1 MYNAAVWLSKVRETT
16 GESIE
21 VDWQPFSLAQIN
33 SKDKGED
40 YKVWEQPEILNG
52 SDNTLLAHQA
62 GLAAK
67 RQGKEAFE
75 SFFMALLKL
84 RHEEKKDLTDP
95 AVIDEAVNNSIVDM
109 GQFKEDLVDVDL
121 LREIGESHTKAVE
134 EHGAFGVP
142 TYVFPSGGSAFIKM
156 FIPPDDQA
164 GEIYSNLTKLV
175 SDLQY
180 VGEVKRPQPP
190 WPDGVI

>member
-1 MYNAAVWLSKVRETT
+1 MWLSKVRETT
-16 GESIE
+16 GQDVE
-21 VDWQPFSLAQIN
+21 VDWQPFSLAQVN
-33 SKDKGED
+33 SDQGED
-40 YKVWEQPEILNG
+40 YKVWEQPEMIDG
-52 SDNTLLAHQA
+52 TDTTLLAHRA

-75 SFFMALLKL
+75 AFFMALLKL

-95 AVIDEAVNNSIVDM
+95 AVIEEAGKNSGIDM
-109 GQFKEDLVDVDL
+109 GQLAEDLADPDL

-142 TYVFPSGGSAFIKM
+142 TYVFPGGGSAFIKM
-156 FIPPDDQA
+156 FIPPDEEA
-164 GEIYSNLTKLV
+164 GAIYNNLTEMV
-175 SDLQY
+175 STLKH

-190 WPDGVI
+190 WPHGVI

>member
-1 MYNAAVWLSKVRETT
+1 MWLTKVRETT
-16 GESIE
+16 GQTVE

-33 SKDKGED
+33 AGPDEEL
-40 YKVWEQPEILNG
+40 KVWERPEIIDG
-52 SDNTLLAHQA
+52 SDTTLLAHQA

-75 SFFMALLKL
+75 SFFWELLKS
-84 RHEEKKDLTDP
+84 RHEEKKDLADP
-95 AVIDEAVNNSIVDM
+95 AVIEEAVQRSGIDA
-109 GQFKEDLVDVDL
+109 GQFQEDLKDPDL
-121 LREIGESHTKAVE
+121 LRIIGESHTRAVE

-156 FIPPDDQA
+156 FPPTDEEA
-164 GEIYSNLTKLV
+164 GPIYDNLTTLV
-175 SDLQY
+175 SEHQH

-190 WPDGVI
+190 WPHGVI